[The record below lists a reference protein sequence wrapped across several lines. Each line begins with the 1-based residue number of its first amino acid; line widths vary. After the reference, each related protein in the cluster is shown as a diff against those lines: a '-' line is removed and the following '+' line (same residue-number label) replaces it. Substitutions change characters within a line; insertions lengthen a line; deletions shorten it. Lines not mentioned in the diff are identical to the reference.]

1 MNKLMTPGQRQWAAY
16 REWAADR
23 LPEHTPWAA
32 TQTESYSLRAEQ
44 GLEPAWWQT
53 TKGAKHATKLWL
65 KSGEQPK
72 LPHDALLQSAPTR
85 TPHLATSEQDA
96 NGDRPAATLLDVAMG
111 LRAMLTNQLPAA
123 KPTLEVL
130 GTVTQL
136 PRQTKELAVLQE
148 TGNWQRKL
156 AARDKVGN
164 ASRAGQLAEAE
175 LSVWADHSQTWK
187 LQQELEGNPARA
199 WDDLG
204 SCDEPTDDS
213 RASEMAAAELREW
226 LVLHLTAKEVEALEQ
241 RANSEPQRDRTGE
254 TLARAQRKAQAS
266 LRG

>member
-1 MNKLMTPGQRQWAAY
+1 MNN
-16 REWAADR
+16 
-23 LPEHTPWAA
+23 
-32 TQTESYSLRAEQ
+32 RALT
-44 GLEPAWWQT
+44 GRDST
-53 TKGAKHATKLWL
+53 GRKLWL
-65 KSGEQPK
+65 GADEAPK

-156 AARDKVGN
+156 DGWQRNSA
-164 ASRAGQLAEAE
+164 RAGQLAEAE
-175 LSVWADHSQTWK
+175 LSVWADHSATWK
-187 LQQELEGNPARA
+187 LGQ
-199 WDDLG
+199 DLQCG
-204 SCDEPTDDS
+204 DAMRQADGMDSCDEPADTT

-254 TLARAQRKAQAS
+254 TLARAQRKAQAA

>member
-1 MNKLMTPGQRQWAAY
+1 MTKQQTPAQRQWTAY
-16 REWAADR
+16 REWVAER
-23 LPEHTPWAA
+23 MPEHTAWARTE
-32 TQTESYSLRAEQ
+32 TQHSSLTAACGTEA
-44 GLEPAWWQT
+44 AWWT
-53 TKGAKHATKLWL
+53 LTKGADHATKLWL
-65 KSGEQPK
+65 RDGEEAK
-72 LPHDALLQSAPTR
+72 LPHDALLASGAERQPVV
-85 TPHLATSEQDA
+85 ATSEQDA
-96 NGDRPAATLLDVAMG
+96 RGDRPAATLLDLALG
-111 LRAMLTNQLPAA
+111 LRAMVTNQLPEA

-187 LQQELEGNPARA
+187 LQQELESRNDRA
-199 WDDLG
+199 MDDLG

-226 LVLHLTAKEVEALEQ
+226 LVLHLTAKEVEALEL
-241 RANSEPQRDRTGE
+241 RANGEPVPDRHV
-254 TLARAQRKAQAS
+254 LARAQRKAQAA

>member
-1 MNKLMTPGQRQWAAY
+1 MNN
-16 REWAADR
+16 
-23 LPEHTPWAA
+23 
-32 TQTESYSLRAEQ
+32 RALT
-44 GLEPAWWQT
+44 GRDST
-53 TKGAKHATKLWL
+53 GRKLWL
-65 KSGEQPK
+65 GADEAPK

-85 TPHLATSEQDA
+85 TPHLASSEQDA

-156 AARDKVGN
+156 TSWDKAGN

-175 LSVWADHSQTWK
+175 LSVWADHSATWK
-187 LQQELEGNPARA
+187 LQQELESRNARTWVTMDLEASEPA
-199 WDDLG
+199 D
-204 SCDEPTDDS
+204 TT

-254 TLARAQRKAQAS
+254 TLARAQRKAQAA

>member
-85 TPHLATSEQDA
+85 TPHLATSEQNA
-96 NGDRPAATLLDVAMG
+96 NGDRPAADLLDVAMG

-148 TGNWQRKL
+148 AGNWQRKL
-156 AARDKVGN
+156 TDRKHRAE
-164 ASRAGQLAEAE
+164 RAGQLAEAE

-226 LVLHLTAKEVEALEQ
+226 LVLHLTAKEVEALEL
-241 RANSEPQRDRTGE
+241 RANGEPVPDRHV
-254 TLARAQRKAQAS
+254 LARAQRKAQAA

>member
-1 MNKLMTPGQRQWAAY
+1 MNN
-16 REWAADR
+16 
-23 LPEHTPWAA
+23 
-32 TQTESYSLRAEQ
+32 RALT
-44 GLEPAWWQT
+44 GRDST
-53 TKGAKHATKLWL
+53 GRKLWL
-65 KSGEQPK
+65 GADEAPK

-156 AARDKVGN
+156 TDRKH
-164 ASRAGQLAEAE
+164 RAERADQLAEAE
-175 LSVWADHSQTWK
+175 LSVWANHSATWK
-187 LQQELEGNPARA
+187 LQQELEGRNDRA
-199 WDDLG
+199 MDDLG

-226 LVLHLTAKEVEALEQ
+226 LVLHLTAKEVEALEL
-241 RANSEPQRDRTGE
+241 RANGEPVPDRHV
-254 TLARAQRKAQAS
+254 LARAQRKAQAA